1 MLRIYQNKIM
11 ASIYLRGKE
20 KENYFYLS
28 MRVDSEMREKKA
40 TDQRK
45 HGLLGR

>member
-20 KENYFYLS
+20 KENYFMLKECNS
-28 MRVDSEMREKKA
+28 FRSRD
-40 TDQRK
+40 
-45 HGLLGR
+45 